1 MKYVLIIILVAVLV
15 TAAVPESAREA
26 YLNATVHVEQ
36 MKRAGL
42 PYQSASDLLKD
53 MEVALNGKNATKLFE
68 TALILNQTEEGRAKA
83 EEYFDELDAAHVQGL
98 KPGQNFSLV
107 VSHGER
113 IAVVREQA
121 FDAQERIAQMDEF
134 IALAEVNRSQVDEK
148 MVQVRTAFASEQFDK
163 VPGLLNQTAVLLE
176 DAKVAAA
183 RDRALARLARRNVQG
198 FVEDHWISVLVFLLV
213 VAVAVLWAF
222 VEGRAMYALKR
233 ICMLE
238 AELKVAQEGLL
249 QAQKE
254 YYAGEIGRGTYAARS
269 DAVRERKQNATAQLQ
284 VWRELHS
291 KYAQKTIFSRFRS
304 A

>member
-1 MKYVLIIILVAVLV
+1 M
-15 TAAVPESAREA
+15 
-26 YLNATVHVEQ
+26 
-36 MKRAGL
+36 
-42 PYQSASDLLKD
+42 
-53 MEVALNGKNATKLFE
+53 
-68 TALILNQTEEGRAKA
+68 
-83 EEYFDELDAAHVQGL
+83 
-98 KPGQNFSLV
+98 
-107 VSHGER
+107 
-113 IAVVREQA
+113 
-121 FDAQERIAQMDEF
+121 
-134 IALAEVNRSQVDEK
+134 
-148 MVQVRTAFASEQFDK
+148 
-163 VPGLLNQTAVLLE
+163 
-176 DAKVAAA
+176 
-183 RDRALARLARRNVQG
+183 
-198 FVEDHWISVLVFLLV
+198 LVFLLV